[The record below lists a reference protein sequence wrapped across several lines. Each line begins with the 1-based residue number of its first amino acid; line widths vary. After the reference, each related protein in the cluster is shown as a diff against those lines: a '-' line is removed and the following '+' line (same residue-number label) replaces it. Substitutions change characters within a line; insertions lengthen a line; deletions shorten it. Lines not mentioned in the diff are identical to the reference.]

1 MNTYNSHVKFS
12 FKISQMF
19 CDFFGYFENI
29 TFIKKLPWLLFWGN
43 FRKNGNFFVRMSGH
57 TGLEILAE
65 SDVMQQQQ

>member
-1 MNTYNSHVKFS
+1 
-12 FKISQMF
+12 MF